1 VCFFELLFFITNSD
15 QNQRPKVISAKD
27 VVPKTKDTGF
37 KLYDAVL
44 SADKTP
50 TAVADE
56 EMEKFM
62 PMLNEYL
69 KRRSFGS
76 CEYNYSKFPVNDIS
90 ASASV
95 SSVAETLPPSESLSS
110 STDDYVWDVFY
121 HRPVTLT
128 EWNEAANVG
137 TLYVQLYI

>member
-1 VCFFELLFFITNSD
+1 
-15 QNQRPKVISAKD
+15 
-27 VVPKTKDTGF
+27 
-37 KLYDAVL
+37 LYDAVL
-44 SADKTP
+44 SADKAP

-76 CEYNYSKFPVNDIS
+76 REYNYSKFPVNDIS